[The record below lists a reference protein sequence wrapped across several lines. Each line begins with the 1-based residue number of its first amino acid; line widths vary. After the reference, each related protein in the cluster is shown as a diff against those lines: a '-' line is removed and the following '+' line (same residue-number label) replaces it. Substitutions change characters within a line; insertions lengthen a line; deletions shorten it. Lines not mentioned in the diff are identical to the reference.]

1 MGRRAG
7 CENTTRSIIAANM
20 DLELWQVLRF
30 NGAYSYTTFDSN
42 SLRQASNVVAASFW
56 VWGMMV
62 AEPKWGQIS
71 KVMVL
76 LGGGGGSEK

>member
-1 MGRRAG
+1 M
-7 CENTTRSIIAANM
+7 SVK
-20 DLELWQVLRF
+20 L
-30 NGAYSYTTFDSN
+30 DSHQ
-42 SLRQASNVVAASFW
+42 LRQASNVVAASFW

-62 AEPKWGQIS
+62 AGSKWGQIS